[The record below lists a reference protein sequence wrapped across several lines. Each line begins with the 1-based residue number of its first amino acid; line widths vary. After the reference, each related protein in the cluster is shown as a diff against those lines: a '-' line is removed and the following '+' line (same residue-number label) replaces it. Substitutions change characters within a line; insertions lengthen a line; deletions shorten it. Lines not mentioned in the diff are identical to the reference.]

1 MHNGK
6 QISFAPKKVKLPNGI
21 VIPSRSSPVCE
32 STALGARGESV
43 SLALRTFPSDVILRK
58 GGKVVKSTVYAAF
71 LLDGVLEPP

>member
-1 MHNGK
+1 M
-6 QISFAPKKVKLPNGI
+6 KLPNGI

-32 STALGARGESV
+32 STAPGGRRRV
-43 SLALRTFPSDVILRK
+43 SLLAPRTFPSDVILRK